1 MTVNNHNKNINP
13 DQKNQDAFDDLI
25 VSIEA
30 GEGKFNLLI
39 GVCDNAD
46 FRNQI
51 IDRYETELK
60 PHFCTYTVTIDEKEP
75 NLKAAIQQLLEKE
88 ECLQHFQPAV
98 ITVTGAEKLLFL
110 RLGEEQSPQ
119 EKFFG
124 YLQWTREGLGKFPF
138 AIVLWVTH
146 QVMINLMKKAPDFW
160 SWRNGVFRFV
170 SHAKNVIS
178 AKEVEAIRFA
188 LTSTELENFNS
199 DNDYFLPIED
209 LQRLIQQIEQQSE
222 IKDAKLASLYVTL
235 TNIYKQ
241 RLNRGEAQDYQQEL
255 DLAIKYIY
263 KALEL
268 QKELGL
274 EEDVATSYNNL
285 ASLYESQGRYNEAEP
300 LFIQALALRRQLLGD
315 EHPDVAT
322 SLNNLALLYASQGRY
337 SEAEPLYIQ
346 VLALLRQLL
355 GDEHPDVATSLNN
368 LASLYDSQGRYSEA
382 ELLYIQAL
390 ALRRQLLGDEHPS
403 VATSLNNL
411 ALLYASQGRDSE
423 AEPLYI
429 RALALLRQLL
439 GDEHPSVATSLNNL
453 ASLYNSQGR
462 YSEAELLYIQAL
474 ALLRQLLGDEHPDV
488 ATSLNNLAYFY
499 DSQGRYSEAEP
510 LFIQALALRRQLLG
524 DEHPDVAQ
532 SLNNLAGLYDSQ
544 GRYLEAEP
552 LYQKALQIAELSL
565 GVNHPNTITIR
576 ENLKLLRDR
585 A

>member
-1 MTVNNHNKNINP
+1 MTANNQNKNINP

-60 PHFCTYTVTIDEKEP
+60 PHFCTYSVTLDEKEP

-88 ECLQHFQPAV
+88 ECLQQYQPAV

-110 RLGEEQSPQ
+110 RLGEEQSAQ

-124 YLQWTREGLGKFPF
+124 YLQWTREALGKFPF

-146 QVMINLMKKAPDFW
+146 QLMINLMKKAPDFW

-178 AKEVEAIRFA
+178 AREVEAIRFA

-199 DNDYFLPIED
+199 ENEYFLPIED

-222 IKDAKLASLYVTL
+222 IKDAKLASLYITL
-235 TNIYKQ
+235 ANIYKQ
-241 RLNRGEAQDYQQEL
+241 RLDRGEAQDYQQEL
-255 DLAIKYIY
+255 DLAIKYIN

-274 EEDVATSYNNL
+274 EEDVAASLNNL
-285 ASLYESQGRYNEAEP
+285 AFLYDSQGRYSEAEP
-300 LFIQALALRRQLLGD
+300 LYIQALALRRQLLGD

-322 SLNNLALLYASQGRY
+322 SLNNLAGLYDAQGRYSEAEPLYIQALALRRKLLGEEHPSVATSLNNLAYLYRSQGRY

-346 VLALLRQLL
+346 ALALTRQLL
-355 GDEHPDVATSLNN
+355 GEEHPDVATSLNN
-368 LASLYDSQGRYSEA
+368 LASLYRSQGRYSEA
-382 ELLYIQAL
+382 EPLLIQAL
-390 ALRRQLLGDEHPS
+390 GLRRQLLGDEHPD
-403 VATSLNNL
+403 VASSLNNL
-411 ALLYASQGRDSE
+411 AGLYD
-423 AEPLYI
+423 
-429 RALALLRQLL
+429 
-439 GDEHPSVATSLNNL
+439 
-453 ASLYNSQGR
+453 SQGR
-462 YSEAELLYIQAL
+462 YSEAEPLFMQAL
-474 ALLRQLLGDEHPDV
+474 ALRRQLLGDEHPDV
-488 ATSLNNLAYFY
+488 ATSLNNLAYLY

-510 LFIQALALRRQLLG
+510 LYIQALALWRQLLG
-524 DEHPDVAQ
+524 
-532 SLNNLAGLYDSQ
+532 
-544 GRYLEAEP
+544 
-552 LYQKALQIAELSL
+552 
-565 GVNHPNTITIR
+565 
-576 ENLKLLRDR
+576 
-585 A
+585 

>member
-1 MTVNNHNKNINP
+1 MTANNQNKKINP

-30 GEGKFNLLI
+30 GTGKFNLLI

-46 FRNQI
+46 FRNQM

-60 PHFCTYTVTIDEKEP
+60 PDFCTYRVTLDEKEP
-75 NLKAAIQQLLEKE
+75 NLKGAIQELLEKE
-88 ECLQHFQPAV
+88 KCLQQYQPAV

-146 QVMINLMKKAPDFW
+146 QLMINLMKKAPDFW

-170 SHAKNVIS
+170 SHAKSVIS
-178 AKEVEAIRFA
+178 AREVEAIRFA

-222 IKDAKLASLYVTL
+222 IKDAKLASLYITL
-235 TNIYKQ
+235 ANIYKQ
-241 RLNRGEAQDYQQEL
+241 RLDRGEAQDYQQEL

-285 ASLYESQGRYNEAEP
+285 AGLYY
-300 LFIQALALRRQLLGD
+300 
-315 EHPDVAT
+315 
-322 SLNNLALLYASQGRY
+322 
-337 SEAEPLYIQ
+337 
-346 VLALLRQLL
+346 
-355 GDEHPDVATSLNN
+355 
-368 LASLYDSQGRYSEA
+368 
-382 ELLYIQAL
+382 
-390 ALRRQLLGDEHPS
+390 
-403 VATSLNNL
+403 
-411 ALLYASQGRDSE
+411 
-423 AEPLYI
+423 
-429 RALALLRQLL
+429 
-439 GDEHPSVATSLNNL
+439 
-453 ASLYNSQGR
+453 
-462 YSEAELLYIQAL
+462 
-474 ALLRQLLGDEHPDV
+474 
-488 ATSLNNLAYFY
+488 
-499 DSQGRYSEAEP
+499 SQGRYSEAEP
-510 LFIQALALRRQLLG
+510 LFIQALALRRKLLG
-524 DEHPDVAQ
+524 EEHPDVAS

-544 GRYLEAEP
+544 GRYSKAEPLFIQALALWRKLLGEEHPDVATSLNNLAYLYYSQGRYSEAEP
-552 LYQKALQIAELSL
+552 LFIQALDIFERQV
-565 GVNHPNTITIR
+565 GVNHPNTVTTR
-576 ENLKLLRDR
+576 DNLAYLRDR
-585 A
+585 LSAPQ